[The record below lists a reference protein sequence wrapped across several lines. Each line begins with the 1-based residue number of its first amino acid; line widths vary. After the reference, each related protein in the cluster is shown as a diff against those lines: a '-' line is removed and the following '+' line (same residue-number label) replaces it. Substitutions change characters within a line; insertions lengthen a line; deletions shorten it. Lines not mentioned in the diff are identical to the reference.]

1 MDITVHAWCC
11 QKSKGST
18 GFPGLGVIDGRKLPS
33 CKLTSSLLEEQQVLS
48 TIERSL
54 QPLEN
59 TFLSVSL
66 RAFPEMHRC
75 GKAYPKCGK
84 SLRDKRP
91 SLNKRKGKQQ
101 LGMVLSLSLLP
112 DWGYNRNS
120 FITFLSAS
128 LPGHDEQDSLKP

>member
-11 QKSKGST
+11 QKPKEST
-18 GFPGLGVIDGRKLPS
+18 GFPGLGVIAGRKLPS
-33 CKLTSSLLEEQQVLS
+33 CKLSSGLLEEQQVLS

-91 SLNKRKGKQQ
+91 SLNKGKGKQQ
-101 LGMVLSLSLLP
+101 LGMVLSLCFLTGDTIGTVSSHP
-112 DWGYNRNS
+112 FQHPFQTMMNR
-120 FITFLSAS
+120 IL
-128 LPGHDEQDSLKP
+128 